1 MTSKAE
7 MRKLLASQAIS
18 REDAIGTDFNRIHVD
33 LAFAVMPCE
42 DFSDGIYLQTN
53 LMSNQRCD
61 FCGSEEGS
69 WLVYYFLS
77 GRYLNLCMR
86 HIRTTLR
93 DRELAFK
100 VNGEISA
107 KVPNA
112 W

>member
-1 MTSKAE
+1 MTSKTE
-7 MRKLLASQAIS
+7 MRKLMASQAIA
-18 REDAIGTDFNRIHVD
+18 REDASGADFHRMHHD
-33 LAFAVMPCE
+33 RAFAVMPCE
-42 DFSDGIYLQTN
+42 DFSEGIYLQAEF
-53 LMSNQRCD
+53 MSNQRCD
-61 FCGSEEGS
+61 FCGSEDGS

-77 GRYLNLCMR
+77 GRYLNLCMS

-107 KVPNA
+107 KIPNA